1 MSLSGKRT
9 KLLVDS
15 WVQSMTESIRL
26 YSNGRLSE
34 AEIKYLAEYT
44 VSRLDFENE
53 EQMSKGIHYFAEIA
67 VDDFILRSNCMAS
80 SKKSNS
86 SELVEEMKRFS
97 ENIQN
102 MKKEEAI
109 QFLIQIGV
117 LDSEGMP
124 KEQICGNSNYMGMI
138 I

>member
-9 KLLVDS
+9 RLLVDS

-53 EQMSKGIHYFAEIA
+53 EQMSKGINCFAETA
-67 VDDFILRSNCMAS
+67 VDDFILRSNGMAS

-124 KEQICGNSNYMGMI
+124 KEQICGNSNYMEMI

>member
-1 MSLSGKRT
+1 MSGKRT

-34 AEIKYLAEYT
+34 DKLKYLAEYT
-44 VSRLDFENE
+44 VNRLDFENE
-53 EQMSKGIHYFAEIA
+53 EQMSKGIHCFAETA
-67 VDDFILRSNCMAS
+67 VDDFILKSSGMAF
-80 SKKSNS
+80 SKNPYSF
-86 SELVEEMKRFS
+86 ELVEEMKQFS

-102 MKKEEAI
+102 IKKEEAI

-117 LDSEGMP
+117 LNSEGMP